1 MRFQGFRRVVSI
13 ASVLVLISHP
23 GAAQTLPQAIGAAV
37 ETLGATFAVGEV
49 ADFQAAL
56 AAAPAGVN
64 GGTFGHLLYAR
75 RHFDKAAWFFGADA
89 LADPGD
95 AASLNNLAALLLETG
110 AAGVMAPSWGQA
122 ARAAAEAAA
131 AMQPENAAFHNTLSH
146 ALRAAGELAGAV
158 AAAQR
163 ATDLAPDEPLY
174 WANLARVL
182 DAAGD
187 TAGAAAAL
195 ARARALQPNGV
206 PVLLAARDL
215 PDIGAAYRAAI
226 GPSCTVN
233 FRCQEICPRSIIGGL
248 MSVSCEI
255 ENASAQMACQA
266 GEPYATGYDCRE
278 EIPEYGILIPGL
290 NAGFSVAVPGFSMHV
305 VVDGEGNMDV
315 RVEAGVSA
323 GPLGGYLRGDGHF
336 SPSGGASFDNIGGGV
351 RVNILPGAGSSPAA
365 QLAGDLGHPPAHIE
379 LETLDGGPAKINVE
393 TYNAG
398 VISF

>member
-1 MRFQGFRRVVSI
+1 MRFQRFRQVVSI
-13 ASVLVLISHP
+13 ATVLVLTSHP
-23 GAAQTLPQAIGAAV
+23 AHAQTLPQAIGAAV
-37 ETLGATFAVGEV
+37 GALGATFAPGEV

-64 GGTFGHLLYAR
+64 GDTFGHLLYAR
-75 RHFDKAAWFFGADA
+75 RHFDKAAWFFGTDA
-89 LADPGD
+89 LADPAD
-95 AASLNNLAALLLETG
+95 ATSLNNMAALLLETG
-110 AAGVMAPSWGQA
+110 AAGAMAPSWVQA
-122 ARAAAEAAA
+122 ARVAAEATV
-131 AMQPENAAFHNTLSH
+131 AMQPETAAFFNTLAH
-146 ALRAAGELAGAV
+146 ALRAAGDLSGAV
-158 AAAQR
+158 AAAER
-163 ATDLAPDEPLY
+163 ATELAPDEPLF
-174 WANLARVL
+174 WANLARAL

-187 TAGAAAAL
+187 TGGAAAAL
-195 ARARALQPNGV
+195 ARAHALQPNGV
-206 PVLLAARDL
+206 PVLLASREL
-215 PDIGAAYRAAI
+215 PDIGAAYRDAI
-226 GPSCTVN
+226 GPSCNVN

-255 ENASAQMACQA
+255 ENSSAQMACQA
-266 GEPYATGYDCRE
+266 GEPYATAYNCRE
-278 EIPEYGILIPGL
+278 ELPEYGILIPGL
-290 NAGFSVAVPGFSMHV
+290 NSGFSLAVPGFSVHV

-323 GPLGGYLRGDGHF
+323 GPLGGYVRGDGHF

-365 QLAGDLGHPPAHIE
+365 QLASDLGHPPAHIE